1 MTSLLIILLVFLTT
15 CVQAQKTRV
24 QWHHNLSPYRVV
36 FTLKQPGNV
45 PRVGAVLSVPVCGL
59 GGRQG
64 NNVFCYDENGKQLL
78 SRSLGI
84 GTQNCALIQV
94 LPDKGSRQVL
104 AYFGSE
110 HRAPSAK
117 FDVAPPL
124 CQVYTLPKGPAKNWQ
139 EVATRLASAELIG
152 QLPVRSLEQVVNPI
166 DSRDEFIMV
175 MTASLNSRREGVRNL
190 FVASDDAGYLHVDD
204 TLLVSRDGVHK
215 VYDSLRGENH
225 KAVKLSSGM
234 HSIRLTGVNFGENF
248 ALAIGEWFPSGVVKL
263 VPPND
268 FVQGQMAELNSV
280 ETHRKEAFCPCFK
293 YIHTADLPLEDK
305 HLTMTILETYGGD
318 EANWL
323 FSDGVQMTGSK
334 VTRLFIGLDEV
345 QVKVQCGKGAAAT
358 GNILFPQTAPSKTLS
373 TDNPADFSLVD
384 GLLPE
389 EHLKRIRKLGQL
401 EILLELFLRRD
412 LHPKQ
417 VLVAEAI
424 LRHEK
429 ITPEL
434 RQKARL
440 ALARSAAMDQPDK
453 SLKAYDA
460 LLKND
465 ALTREETADL
475 LWEAVDFAIF
485 RMRDYPVA
493 EGFISRYGRKLPKNG
508 KALLAVRFDL
518 ALQSGR
524 LDEARRF
531 YQELLEGRTKAEERR
546 SAAVHGGSI
555 QANVTMLL
563 NQGKILEAE
572 AGMREWIK
580 SSPQDRANGSF
591 SLVRARCF
599 HKRGWFDGAIGELTG
614 AIQADPLLPNLP
626 DVEFELALNYQ
637 AKGERQ
643 RAQELFRKIASD
655 YPNHPLAKEAER
667 RVK

>member
-1 MTSLLIILLVFLTT
+1 MIRKLFIYFVLLTA
-15 CVQAQKTRV
+15 CAYSQKARV
-24 QWHHNLSPYRVV
+24 QWHHGLSPYRAVYA
-36 FTLKQPGNV
+36 LKQPGNA
-45 PRVGAVLSVPVCGL
+45 PRVGTVLSVPVCGL

-64 NNVFCYDENGKQLL
+64 SNVFCYDESGKQLL

-124 CQVYTLPKGPAKNWQ
+124 CQVYALPKGPAKNWQ

-152 QLPVRSLEQVVNPI
+152 QLSVRSLEQVVNPV
-166 DSRDEFIMV
+166 DSREDFIMV
-175 MTASLNSRREGVRNL
+175 MSATLNSHREAVRNL

-204 TLLVSRDGVHK
+204 ALVISRDGKHH

-225 KAVKLSSGM
+225 KAVKLLPGG
-234 HSIRLTGVNFGENF
+234 HSIRLTGVNFDGNF

-268 FVQGQMAELNSV
+268 FVQGQIAELVSV
-280 ETHRKEAFCPCFK
+280 ETHRKNGPCPCFR
-293 YIHTADLPLEDK
+293 YAHTADLPLEEK
-305 HLTMTILETYGGD
+305 HLTMTVLETYSGD
-318 EANWL
+318 EATWL
-323 FSDGVQMTGSK
+323 FSDGVQMSGAK
-334 VTRLFIGLDEV
+334 VTRLFIGLDDV

-358 GNILFPQTAPSKTLS
+358 GNILFPQTAPPKTLS
-373 TDNPADFSLVD
+373 TDNPADFALVD
-384 GLLPE
+384 GLLPD
-389 EHLKRIRKLGQL
+389 EHLKRIRKLEQL

-417 VLVAEAI
+417 VIVAEAI

-429 ITPEL
+429 SAPEL

-440 ALARSAAMDQPDK
+440 ALARSAAMEQPDK
-453 SLKAYDA
+453 SLKAYDS
-460 LLKND
+460 LLKN
-465 ALTREETADL
+465 AVLTREETADL

-493 EGFISRYGRKLPKNG
+493 EGFIARYGRKLPKNG
-508 KALLAVRFDL
+508 KALLAARFDL

-524 LDEARRF
+524 IDDAKQL

-591 SLVRARCF
+591 ALVRARCF

-614 AIQADPLLPNLP
+614 AILADPLLPNLP

-637 AKGERQ
+637 AKGDRD
-643 RAQELFRKIASD
+643 RAQELFRKIATD